1 MSPETQV
8 QIGKFKANPK
18 QLATIGIMIVVVL
31 IIIWQVMGMF
41 GGGSSSAPAPTP
53 AAPVTKMNSAA
64 AAAPA
69 PAATTTTTTT
79 TTNNNANPVPQG
91 SQADAVAPSNGRPS
105 QAAVQT
111 NAELLKLQ
119 QKTEESYLKAIN
131 ELQMLKVQQAIAE
144 TNQAIATAKLSTVTS
159 EKNIADML
167 TKPSPSEASYANNLT
182 APTMS
187 SEPLP
192 GLPPVAGAASAGSAT
207 AAAAAAQARAA
218 MASVVP
224 DAPYLVLSVSQQ
236 GGKWTAVMG
245 LSGKLFTV
253 SVGDSLP
260 DQSSVVGINREGVTL
275 EKDKKIRKVAMA
287 SMI

>member
-8 QIGKFKANPK
+8 QIGKFKANPR
-18 QLATIGIMIVVVL
+18 QLATIGIMVVVVL
-31 IIIWQVMGMF
+31 VIIWQVMGLF
-41 GGGSSSAPAPTP
+41 GGGGSSAPAATPVAPVAKMNTMSATP
-53 AAPVTKMNSAA
+53 A
-64 AAAPA
+64 
-69 PAATTTTTTT
+69 AATTTTTTT
-79 TTNNNANPVPQG
+79 TTNNANSTPPAEV
-91 SQADAVAPSNGRPS
+91 AAPSNGTPS
-105 QAAVQT
+105 QAPVQT

-119 QKTEESYLKAIN
+119 KQTEEKYLTAIN

-159 EKNIADML
+159 EKNIADLL
-167 TKPSPSEASYANNLT
+167 TKPAPASEASYAANLA
-182 APTMS
+182 APTMAG
-187 SEPLP
+187 EPLTGVPPIP
-192 GLPPVAGAASAGSAT
+192 GMAAPAKAPP
-207 AAAAAAQARAA
+207 

-253 SVGDSLP
+253 SIGDSLP
-260 DQSSVVGINREGVTL
+260 DQSTVININRGGVTL